1 MEDTAVT
8 NHRQMLDGVILDEGI
23 ELLSETTD
31 FDIFLHFSSIM
42 FYTWCTVQQLE
53 CLSRHD

>member
-8 NHRQMLDGVILDEGI
+8 NHRQMLDGDILDEGI

-42 FYTWCTVQQLE
+42 FYT
-53 CLSRHD
+53 